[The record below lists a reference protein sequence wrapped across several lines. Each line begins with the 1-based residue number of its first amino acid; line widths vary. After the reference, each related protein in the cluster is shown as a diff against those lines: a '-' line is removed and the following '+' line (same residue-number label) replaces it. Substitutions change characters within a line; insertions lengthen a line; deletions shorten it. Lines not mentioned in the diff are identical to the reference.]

1 MRKTGGVPLVK
12 WGCIVTCFLPPCGG
26 VILLEMDSLR
36 SEEVLGGSVSNALYD
51 RQLRLWGLD
60 GQRALSRAHVVALG
74 ATSTLTEA
82 LKSIVLTGIRM
93 VTLVDD
99 RSVSNEDLA
108 TNFFLEHADVGHPL
122 ADSVMTHLCALNED
136 CEGRALRMSPSV
148 WAARFVAEVETNPS
162 ASGAPLVGD
171 LGGHVVANE
180 AAGKGGLAVLS
191 LLLVGTDCGDLSPVT
206 PFVQAARRC
215 NVPVVCAVTMGL
227 VGYVQPWSRDRV
239 CIHTCHDALTA
250 VRDLRI
256 FNPFPALKT
265 WFDAHD
271 PDDCQ
276 RFRVGDPDALSAHSY
291 LPSIAIL
298 NHAYRIW
305 VMSKRRQEPS
315 VERTAAEPP
324 PANTGDNPPDSIL
337 PPLSPAA
344 YAEIRSIISGMI
356 RRISPPQESFMEALE
371 QCRPILNRPYCGLPP
386 PLQALFADTRCTD
399 PARHALQEYRHPD
412 DPRLRR
418 DGNCC
423 TRRSLLEML
432 LREDVIVWFALRAVH
447 HFYEQEGVLPFCGF
461 VPDFTTTTVW
471 FRQLS
476 QIYETKHHEDVCR
489 ITELTLSLV
498 QTYVLPLLPQT
509 QHDVA
514 ETLRAWVHGLARDL
528 VKNIWSVC
536 LVQLLPL
543 PGTEDPVAWR
553 RHQAQRARRALRSL
567 SDPTDRCSARSAYL
581 SVGLVAL
588 HQLPPRERCGHDD
601 CSLPVARDLFSAVE
615 ALLSDSVPE
624 EDEEP
629 EASGA
634 WWEPHRHGL
643 HQCCH
648 EILRFGSTEL
658 ASVAAT
664 VGALAAQECIKLIQR
679 QRVPAHQL
687 ILYNGLDNQFFLM
700 E

>member
-1 MRKTGGVPLVK
+1 MWGGLSKRLKTLAEEITSPQYD
-12 WGCIVTCFLPPCGG
+12 
-26 VILLEMDSLR
+26 EESSE
-36 SEEVLGGSVSNALYD
+36 SEEERVSQEYGTTARRVLVPTSSNSHRPPNASSSPE
-51 RQLRLWGLD
+51 
-60 GQRALSRAHVVALG
+60 LSIAPRFPIAQVALDPCEDPQRRLQADLDAQRSPVPAASSG
-74 ATSTLTEA
+74 SPPPISIAPTKTAT
-82 LKSIVLTGIRM
+82 
-93 VTLVDD
+93 
-99 RSVSNEDLA
+99 
-108 TNFFLEHADVGHPL
+108 
-122 ADSVMTHLCALNED
+122 
-136 CEGRALRMSPSV
+136 
-148 WAARFVAEVETNPS
+148 PS
-162 ASGAPLVGD
+162 AS
-171 LGGHVVANE
+171 
-180 AAGKGGLAVLS
+180 K
-191 LLLVGTDCGDLSPVT
+191 
-206 PFVQAARRC
+206 
-215 NVPVVCAVTMGL
+215 
-227 VGYVQPWSRDRV
+227 
-239 CIHTCHDALTA
+239 
-250 VRDLRI
+250 
-256 FNPFPALKT
+256 
-265 WFDAHD
+265 
-271 PDDCQ
+271 
-276 RFRVGDPDALSAHSY
+276 
-291 LPSIAIL
+291 
-298 NHAYRIW
+298 
-305 VMSKRRQEPS
+305 
-315 VERTAAEPP
+315 
-324 PANTGDNPPDSIL
+324 
-337 PPLSPAA
+337 
-344 YAEIRSIISGMI
+344 
-356 RRISPPQESFMEALE
+356 
-371 QCRPILNRPYCGLPP
+371 
-386 PLQALFADTRCTD
+386 
-399 PARHALQEYRHPD
+399 
-412 DPRLRR
+412 
-418 DGNCC
+418 
-423 TRRSLLEML
+423 
-432 LREDVIVWFALRAVH
+432 
-447 HFYEQEGVLPFCGF
+447 GVLPFCGF